1 MRAGRVAYAHGLTG
15 PALVVDTACS
25 SGLVAVAQAHSAL
38 LLGQCAAALAAA
50 ANLLL
55 SPWTHAAFAAAG
67 APWSV
72 HCTSFF
78 IHGLGHLCAMSP
90 MRTNL
95 ALVGAGLGICTCCSS
110 AQRTHTAPIQAV
122 GSWLILS
129 ASVRQGPRTHGF
141 GHSFRM
147 SSW

>member
-1 MRAGRVAYAHGLTG
+1 MHVQQDDIPQLCISFFMHNCVTAWDPLHPVKRQSRMRAGRVAYAHGLTG

-67 APWSV
+67 APWPV
-72 HCTSFF
+72 HTS
-78 IHGLGHLCAMSP
+78 S
-90 MRTNL
+90 
-95 ALVGAGLGICTCCSS
+95 
-110 AQRTHTAPIQAV
+110 
-122 GSWLILS
+122 IL
-129 ASVRQGPRTHGF
+129 
-141 GHSFRM
+141 
-147 SSW
+147 